1 MLFLTYYNNFI
12 ISQYL
17 SLSCMC
23 TSASPRDT
31 AFINCKIWNGLLDL
45 IYGCLTF
52 EKFMIGLL
60 PSLIFLGGYGW
71 GGGSVFVKRAKEGG
85 GHKNLLLINCQGR
98 EDHKN
103 II

>member
-1 MLFLTYYNNFI
+1 
-12 ISQYL
+12 
-17 SLSCMC
+17 
-23 TSASPRDT
+23 
-31 AFINCKIWNGLLDL
+31 
-45 IYGCLTF
+45 
-52 EKFMIGLL
+52 MIGLL

-71 GGGSVFVKRAKEGG
+71 GGGQSSPKEQKREG

>member
-1 MLFLTYYNNFI
+1 
-12 ISQYL
+12 
-17 SLSCMC
+17 
-23 TSASPRDT
+23 
-31 AFINCKIWNGLLDL
+31 
-45 IYGCLTF
+45 
-52 EKFMIGLL
+52 MIGLL

-71 GGGSVFVKRAKEGG
+71 GGGSVFAKRAKEGG